1 MIRINNE
8 HNLKKKT
15 KLICI
20 PDRKKWNLTLYSM
33 YIEKSGNL
41 IDEVGL
47 IISAITIKK
56 HIAVLLRGFT
66 WWTTREDQDW
76 SKCEVLF
83 AYTGKMKFVLIEKID
98 MSLLNEKVAKGSKK
112 RVLR

>member
-1 MIRINNE
+1 
-8 HNLKKKT
+8 
-15 KLICI
+15 
-20 PDRKKWNLTLYSM
+20 M
-33 YIEKSGNL
+33 YIEKSGNP

-83 AYTGKMKFVLIEKID
+83 TYMGKMQFVLIEKID
-98 MSLLNEKVAKGSKK
+98 VSLLNETADKVPLNKS
-112 RVLR
+112 RSW